1 MSRLDVFDGENTA
14 KISIVYYLGTLTVTV
29 EVE

>member
-1 MSRLDVFDGENTA
+1 MTRLDVFDSGKYS